1 MAKSNVKRANER
13 ERERREVRKPRLEAR
28 GDSLEVINPRLEPRR
43 EVSVRPRNLSLASSV
58 ETRKTRL
65 DPGGVRVG
73 STKPRLEASG
83 VRRRISEP
91 PKS

>member
-1 MAKSNVKRANER
+1 MAKSNVMRAN

-28 GDSLEVINPRLEPRR
+28 GVSLDVRNPRLE
-43 EVSVRPRNLSLASSV
+43 VSVGPRNLSLAPSI

-73 STKPRLEASG
+73 SKKPRLEASE
-83 VRRRISEP
+83 VRRRSSEP